1 MSETYYR
8 ETIPKLIEKH
18 KLMIEECLKILGQ
31 KIQGDI
37 SDDKMHN
44 VIRSKKM
51 AAETAEW
58 GAKEIDRLEEE
69 LNADPTRKKKIA
81 NYAEKLAE

>member
-1 MSETYYR
+1 
-8 ETIPKLIEKH
+8 
-18 KLMIEECLKILGQ
+18 MIEECLKILGQ

-69 LNADPTRKKKIA
+69 LDIDPTSKGKVITNFAEKIA
-81 NYAEKLAE
+81 Q